1 MRALSQTKRKTTS
14 QLHNLSRS
22 LAVLFLLVIVCVVG
36 MMYNRTVDLDRAD
49 STFKIIQ
56 RVEEMQLEEREKIQM
71 MHKEKR
77 SKDRE
82 KAQIFHT
89 KTEEKLTL
97 LKDRVATL
105 EMLLASVQN
114 AKSASVAPPV
124 SLSPPVTP
132 SPTTASTRSDAKT
145 IGDITQ
151 VHPISGM
158 GWIGTDPAKIKK
170 SFSSLKTC
178 QLKFSGFP
186 LSSSK
191 TIQFIGSNKES
202 GFSSSIFVCNTFFC
216 SGVNGGKNGHEG
228 TITNMHGY
236 MAALGNPTKNEIMM
250 DVGSNLGFYSLLDS
264 KFGYRT
270 MTFDP
275 STSCLYSTQ
284 GMAKINQLS
293 DKIVL
298 NNVGAGYEPLNLQN
312 SNSGCHVNNHPT
324 TTGGSGVKVLV
335 RKLDELVTDM
345 DGSNL
350 LTDDRVVR
358 LLKIDVEG
366 GETKIVQGMNNLM
379 QSGKVLNLIVELTP
393 IHWNQA
399 GLEKFDPTAAEHF
412 AEMTTKH
419 GYDAYMLYIQK
430 PRHPPPSLSHIVS
443 RVTED
448 HPINTYMKENNV
460 DVEKYGI
467 KIKNTGCEGSPF
479 WKIHDMKKYILDYC
493 VDWVGT
499 AYPPSKGSCGNIWF
513 TKSSSWTMDL
523 VFDLNI

>member
-105 EMLLASVQN
+105 EMSLASVQN
-114 AKSASVAPPV
+114 AKSASVALPV

-132 SPTTASTRSDAKT
+132 SPTTASTRSYAKT

-158 GWIGTDPAKIKK
+158 GWIGTDPAKIKN

-191 TIQFIGSNKES
+191 TIQFIGSNQES

-216 SGVNGGKNGHEG
+216 SGINGGTNGHEG

-250 DVGSNLGFYSLLDS
+250 DVWSNLGFYSL
-264 KFGYRT
+264 F
-270 MTFDP
+270 
-275 STSCLYSTQ
+275 CL
-284 GMAKINQLS
+284 
-293 DKIVL
+293 V
-298 NNVGAGYEPLNLQN
+298 
-312 SNSGCHVNNHPT
+312 
-324 TTGGSGVKVLV
+324 
-335 RKLDELVTDM
+335 
-345 DGSNL
+345 
-350 LTDDRVVR
+350 
-358 LLKIDVEG
+358 
-366 GETKIVQGMNNLM
+366 
-379 QSGKVLNLIVELTP
+379 
-393 IHWNQA
+393 
-399 GLEKFDPTAAEHF
+399 
-412 AEMTTKH
+412 
-419 GYDAYMLYIQK
+419 
-430 PRHPPPSLSHIVS
+430 
-443 RVTED
+443 
-448 HPINTYMKENNV
+448 
-460 DVEKYGI
+460 
-467 KIKNTGCEGSPF
+467 
-479 WKIHDMKKYILDYC
+479 
-493 VDWVGT
+493 
-499 AYPPSKGSCGNIWF
+499 
-513 TKSSSWTMDL
+513 
-523 VFDLNI
+523 